1 MTVPVLVIVG
11 TDLRA
16 CRYAVRLPLEQL
28 NWSWRGGLLPSTVS
42 SLRHAGPRQIP
53 AALRA
58 LIDMIR
64 QAPHPAGSPC
74 AMPGQ
79 IGPVAWRSSADIAAK
94 AA

>member
-1 MTVPVLVIVG
+1 VRGQATQASNDGANLVVVG
-11 TDLRA
+11 IDLRA
-16 CRYAVRLPLEQL
+16 CGHA
-28 NWSWRGGLLPSTVS
+28 
-42 SLRHAGPRQIP
+42 HAGHRQIP

-79 IGPVAWRSSADIAAK
+79 IGPVVWRSSADIAAK